1 MGKIMNTPMNTLPS
15 GKAIARHVNHLT
27 SGPSTNL
34 ARTMSWIW
42 CGVLLALLLPGHARA
57 PEPEPEEVQVLA
69 QTTVSWDGTPL
80 PRYPR
85 AQPEIT
91 ILRIVIPPHTQLP
104 LHKHPVINA
113 GVLLRG
119 SLTVEAEDGQ
129 VLHLEAGD
137 SIVELVNQWHYGR
150 NDGDEPA
157 EIIVFYAGVPGKP
170 ITVTRS
176 AP

>member
-1 MGKIMNTPMNTLPS
+1 MKPS
-15 GKAIARHVNHLT
+15 ADT
-27 SGPSTNL
+27 SPSSGANSDRVDRL
-34 ARTMSWIW
+34 ARNPNFNPARAMSWL
-42 CGVLLALLLPGHARA
+42 CSGVLLVVLLPGQART
-57 PEPEPEEVQVLA
+57 PEPEPVDVQVLA
-69 QTTVSWDGTPL
+69 QTTASWDGTPL

-91 ILRIVIPPHTQLP
+91 ILRIVIPAHTQLP

-157 EIIVFYAGVPGKP
+157 EIIVFYAGIPGKP